1 MKLKRR
7 HFGAGAALLLA
18 GILLAGCDQKG
29 SDAQHI
35 KVGVINGAEQDVA
48 EVAKKVAKEKYGLD
62 VELVGFSGSLLPND
76 ATNHGE
82 LDANVFQH
90 RPFLEQDNTAHGYKL
105 AAVGNAFVFPMAGYS
120 KKIKTVAEL
129 QDGATIAIPND
140 PTNLG
145 RALLLLQKEKLITLK
160 AGTGLLPT
168 ALDITDNPRHLNIM
182 ELEGAQLPRVLDDRK
197 VDVAIISTTYIQQ
210 TGLSPVHDSVFIE
223 NKDSPYVNILVAR
236 EDNKDAQNVKTFLQ
250 SYQSPEV
257 AQAAEKIFNGG
268 AVPGW

>member
-1 MKLKRR
+1 MRLTIPHLRV
-7 HFGAGAALLLA
+7 GAVVLLA
-18 GILLAGCDQKG
+18 GLALSGCDNA
-29 SDAQHI
+29 SDNAKHI

-48 EVAKKVAKEKYGLD
+48 EVAKKVAKEKYGLE

-76 ATNHGE
+76 STNHGE

-90 RPFLEQDNTAHGYKL
+90 RPFLEQDNKAHNYHL
-105 AAVGNAFVFPMAGYS
+105 VAVGNTFVFPMAGYS
-120 KKIKTVAEL
+120 KKIKNVSQL
-129 QDGATIAIPND
+129 KDGATVAIPND

-160 AGTGLLPT
+160 EGKGLLPT

-182 ELEGAQLPRVLDDRK
+182 ELEGAQLPRVLDDAK

-223 NKDSPYVNILVAR
+223 DKNSPYVNILVAR
-236 EDNKDAQNVKTFLQ
+236 EDNKDAENVQEFLK

-257 AQAAEKIFNGG
+257 AKAAETIFNGG